1 MKKKFISRFIS
12 FAIVSAMLICAVPVM
27 ASAEPTFRG
36 RIDTVELAVDREPYI
51 DSSSNQLN
59 RIVFSASV
67 AAQTTAYEVGPEN
80 IEYSSNYKNG
90 VAWFDETEGYY
101 VTDPKYPLY
110 TTDYNFHLIHRYR
123 VEIVVR
129 VTGNIIHESSWF
141 KAYLE
146 GDKWNSAVTATI
158 NGHEAT
164 VSRYNEYSVSECLLV
179 SYTFEPTLPNNPY
192 DIRIIEGRVDAPRGG
207 REASFVARAGGY
219 QRYYGVND
227 SVNTENTHDGV
238 SWWDNTDMRYV
249 AQGGTF
255 ITGHTY
261 TVAVHLRVDNELHQ
275 SFYRYPKVFLNGNEA
290 NLRHTSSVSD
300 SQCVIEYTFKNIK
313 EAPEDYVSFQ
323 VYSLVGPIAGMTPAM
338 LPKMKVT
345 CDNSPGSNCE
355 LIPNVSKFYY
365 NDVCW
370 INSVTYQPLDPDE
383 EFEKGERYTLI
394 VPIRATG
401 DNRFSV
407 IHDESGDR
415 SNMWTTF
422 IPEIG
427 DEVISTRCIP
437 GRQST
442 AELDREVRTYIDF
455 PACEEMAVEV
465 GFTVQTPKENVVI
478 NKTVTSKVPS
488 CYRAKNVTW
497 FDDTTEHV
505 MEPGE
510 TFTANHHYSI
520 MFEAY
525 TGSGYMFPCNY
536 DTFDARGGSIPIN
549 EVREG
554 IISYKSSYED
564 GDAPYR
570 SFRITCDMGLCND
583 SVIEEVSLLI
593 EAPVAG
599 AYPSYS
605 ALNAGSGYHIKTS
618 WEGKEE
624 EWWHN
629 PVTYRYYGRNGVQWW
644 DCDSDRA
651 HLYEDE
657 TFIEGHR
664 YTAVIYVDADDGY
677 EFYHDKW
684 NAILATATVNGQPAE
699 IESNNSDNVY
709 HQCITYTFTCGAAQ
723 GYTVSGTV
731 KSTSDP
737 NTPVTVRLTRAGYSE
752 PDYEAQIYG
761 TSADYSFASVE
772 SGKYILYVA
781 KSGYT
786 PVTLTVDV
794 ESSAVKKDVVLK
806 KSAGES
812 DHTPGDINGDG
823 AVNNK
828 DLTRLF
834 QYLSDWD
841 VEVNA
846 AALDVNGDGSVNN
859 KDLTRLFQYLSDWDV
874 EIF

>member
-1 MKKKFISRFIS
+1 MKKSIIKKLVC
-12 FAIVSAMLICAVPVM
+12 AALVSALIACAVPVA
-27 ASAEPTFRG
+27 ASAEPELRG
-36 RIDTVELAVDREPYI
+36 RISKVNLTVETEPFIATGGSASTIKFSADTVGEYTGYQI
-51 DSSSNQLN
+51 N
-59 RIVFSASV
+59 
-67 AAQTTAYEVGPEN
+67 PEN
-80 IEYSSNYKNG
+80 TDLTGYRNG
-90 VAWFDETEGYY
+90 VMWYDETEGRCVTNANYSGYY
-101 VTDPKYPLY
+101 NMSFVLT
-110 TTDYNFHLIHRYR
+110 HVYR

-129 VTGNIIHESSWF
+129 ITGKLIDENSWF
-141 KAYLE
+141 LVYGE
-146 GDKWNSAVTATI
+146 DDNWESAVVATV
-158 NGHEAT
+158 NGREAT
-164 VSRYNEYSVSECLLV
+164 VSKYRNYSPATYLLV
-179 SYTFEPTLPNNPY
+179 SCTFDPAVPDSTKE
-192 DIRIIEGRVDAPRGG
+192 IQIVEGRIDAPRGG
-207 REASFVARAGGY
+207 RAASFEAAAGGY
-219 QRYYGVND
+219 QKYYGIDVEIDTVN
-227 SVNTENTHDGV
+227 VHDGV
-238 SWWDNTDMRYV
+238 KWHDDTDNRSLAV
-249 AQGGTF
+249 GETF

-261 TVAVHLRVDNELHQ
+261 TVSLYFKSNNYQRIEPKLYYINGAEAKIGKSEVT
-275 SFYRYPKVFLNGNEA
+275 YPASGFN
-290 NLRHTSSVSD
+290 
-300 SQCVIEYTFKNIK
+300 CVLEYTFPDIR
-313 EAPEDYVSFQ
+313 EAPDDYVSFQ

-338 LPKMKVT
+338 IPKMKVT

-355 LIPNVSKFYY
+355 LIPDISKFYY

-370 INSVTYQPLDPDE
+370 VNSATYQPLDPDE
-383 EFEKGERYTLI
+383 EFKKGERYTLI

-407 IHDESGDR
+407 IHDEDGDR
-415 SNMWTTF
+415 SNMWATF

-437 GRQST
+437 GQQST
-442 AELDREVRTYIDF
+442 AELDRMVHTYIDF
-455 PACEEMAVEV
+455 PACEEMAGKV
-465 GFTVQTPKENVVI
+465 GFTVQTPKENEVI
-478 NKTVTSKVPS
+478 NKTVTSNVPS

-497 FDDTTEHV
+497 YDDTTEHV

-525 TGSGYMFPCNY
+525 TLKGYMFPCNY
-536 DTFDARGGSIPIN
+536 DTFDVRGGSIPIN

-554 IISYKSSYED
+554 IISYKNSYEN

-570 SFRITCDMGLCND
+570 SFRVTCDMGLCND

-593 EAPVAG
+593 QAPVAG

-684 NAILATATVNGQPAE
+684 NAILATAKVNGQPAE
-699 IESNNSDNVY
+699 IENNNSENVY

-731 KSTSDP
+731 KSASDP
-737 NTPVTVRLTRAGYSE
+737 DIPTTVRLTKIGYSE
-752 PDYEAQIYG
+752 PDYEALIYG
-761 TSADYSFASVE
+761 ISAKYSFNSVE
-772 SGKYILYVA
+772 NGSYTMYVA
-781 KSGYT
+781 KSGYS
-786 PVTLTVDV
+786 PVTLTVTV
-794 ESSAVKKDVVLK
+794 NGGAVNKDVTLK
-806 KSAGES
+806 KPGEELS
-812 DHTPGDINGDG
+812 YTPGDINGDK

-841 VEVNA
+841 VEVNTD
-846 AALDVNGDGSVNN
+846 ALDVNGDGSVNN